1 MLTQT
6 QLNSFNRDGFLVL
19 DKVLSEQDIVPFEKE
34 YADLLDA
41 KCTTLFQ
48 QGPIFVDFQWKVLI

>member
-48 QGPIFVDFQWKVLI
+48 QGPIFVDF